1 MEDLSYKRYRKYRA
15 NQYQYKVDQVTGPI
29 LMILLI
35 FFVSKH
41 WWIIVSAF
49 AVLLIMRCRKKKH
62 QTVKTVEEVQLN
74 CEEKETMKTTEK
86 GFVNC
91 NNQRNNGRTDKPG
104 TDFGQWFYDMEC
116 LECGHRYYANG
127 SNIYEKKCPLCQ
139 GSQGKKELAVKNSTS
154 TGFINKNNQRNNG
167 KTEKPG
173 TDFGQWFYDMEC
185 LNCGHKYYANG
196 SDIWQRK
203 CPCCQGGRL

>member
-1 MEDLSYKRYRKYRA
+1 M
-15 NQYQYKVDQVTGPI
+15 
-29 LMILLI
+29 
-35 FFVSKH
+35 
-41 WWIIVSAF
+41 SA
-49 AVLLIMRCRKKKH
+49 LPRQSR
-62 QTVKTVEEVQLN
+62 E
-74 CEEKETMKTTEK
+74 
-86 GFVNC
+86 
-91 NNQRNNGRTDKPG
+91 
-104 TDFGQWFYDMEC
+104 
-116 LECGHRYYANG
+116 
-127 SNIYEKKCPLCQ
+127 
-139 GSQGKKELAVKNSTS
+139 KELAVKNSTS